1 MKNRIETGL
10 PPSWQQCV
18 LGREQPRAGEGK
30 CCFAGAALACEM
42 CFRWGNT
49 GEDGKDAGGQ
59 GEAELLKPVGQRQV
73 KKRRRAA
80 GKTDGEGDKATGECS
95 KSFARKLARRS
106 VQQRCRQVT
115 ET

>member
-1 MKNRIETGL
+1 
-10 PPSWQQCV
+10 
-18 LGREQPRAGEGK
+18 
-30 CCFAGAALACEM
+30 M

-59 GEAELLKPVGQRQV
+59 GKAELLKPVGQRQV

-115 ET
+115 KT